1 VIKLQEIPEYL
12 LHFIWKFRLFQ
23 KDGLATTEGIP
34 VEVMSPG
41 MYHKNS
47 GPDFHHARVKIGET
61 LWVGNVEIHLRSSD
75 WYRHGHQHDAAYGT
89 VILHVTFIHDRGVPD
104 TNGLAIPV
112 LELNKFIPEQL
123 LERWQILNTSM
134 FPISCAEIGRVDVLT
149 MHNWLDRLVVERME
163 QRSSQILE
171 ILKQCKSDWQEA
183 FHIFLFRA
191 MGAHVNAIPFELLAR
206 LVPFNLLQNHRQSIF
221 QSEAL
226 LFGVSGLLPDQ
237 PEDDYPLSLSE
248 EFRYLTRKYTLH
260 PLEVHLWKFLRM
272 RPSNFPTLRIA
283 QLAGI
288 HSCSL
293 ITLEQFV
300 AIKTVKEMVNLFV
313 SEPSSYWST
322 HYSFS
327 LESPNSSKRLG
338 KETIYN
344 LLINA
349 VIPFLFEYASNR
361 SNSVLRESCL
371 EWMYELKSEKNS
383 LIKEWNSMGIQ
394 PHSAAGSQAL
404 IHLKRNYCDHKKC
417 LDCAV
422 GHRLLRDTIRT

>member
-1 VIKLQEIPEYL
+1 MIKLQEIPEYL

-75 WYRHGHQHDAAYGT
+75 WYRHGHQHDASYGT

-104 TNGLAIPV
+104 ANGLAIPV

-171 ILKQCKSDWQEA
+171 ILKQCKSDWQET

-191 MGAHVNAIPFELLAR
+191 MGAHVNAIPFEMLAR
-206 LVPFNLLQNHRQSIF
+206 LVPFNLLQKHRQSIF
-221 QSEAL
+221 QLEAL

-288 HSCSL
+288 HSCSR

-300 AIKTVKEMVNLFV
+300 AIKTVKEMVNMFV
-313 SEPSSYWST
+313 SEPSSYWRT